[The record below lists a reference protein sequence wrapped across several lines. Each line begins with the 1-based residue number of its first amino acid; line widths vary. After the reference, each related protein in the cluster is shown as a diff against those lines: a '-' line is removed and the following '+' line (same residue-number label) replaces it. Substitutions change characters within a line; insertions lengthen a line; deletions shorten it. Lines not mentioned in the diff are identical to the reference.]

1 MKLLYSVFDTKAK
14 AYGLLIAENHD
25 AVATRNFAAA
35 VMEPGSTL
43 NKFPQDFELHRVGEF
58 HDRTG
63 EFIAGPDGEEPRF
76 EPFPS
81 PRLVPLAKP
90 FVVTTAAAVLAMQ
103 ASGPQLAKEA

>member
-1 MKLLYSVFDTKAK
+1 MKLLYSVFDVQSK

-58 HDRTG
+58 HDVTG
-63 EFIAGPDGEEPRF
+63 EFRLSASADVPEF
-76 EPFPS
+76 FPFLS
-81 PRLVPLAKP
+81 PRLVPLDKP